1 MIDKSNY
8 ELNIEYFYKNNK
20 KFIYNLANRIKSI
33 NLTVPLEAEDLI
45 TFSFYRLLESENKL
59 EYFGIF
65 LKNKD
70 FNVNDFFQK
79 KIWNYMRSYCNLY
92 KSKNHQILNTALY
105 INDYEE
111 KIKYKSENY
120 HYEELFSFLTKKEF
134 RVFYEIKV
142 NKKRRNQL
150 SKEMNISVYKL
161 HQIEKS
167 AKLKICQHFNI
178 NI

>member
-1 MIDKSNY
+1 
-8 ELNIEYFYKNNK
+8 
-20 KFIYNLANRIKSI
+20 
-33 NLTVPLEAEDLI
+33 
-45 TFSFYRLLESENKL
+45 
-59 EYFGIF
+59 
-65 LKNKD
+65 
-70 FNVNDFFQK
+70 
-79 KIWNYMRSYCNLY
+79 MRSYCNLY

>member
-79 KIWNYMRSYCNLY
+79 KI
-92 KSKNHQILNTALY
+92 
-105 INDYEE
+105 
-111 KIKYKSENY
+111 
-120 HYEELFSFLTKKEF
+120 
-134 RVFYEIKV
+134 
-142 NKKRRNQL
+142 
-150 SKEMNISVYKL
+150 
-161 HQIEKS
+161 
-167 AKLKICQHFNI
+167 
-178 NI
+178 